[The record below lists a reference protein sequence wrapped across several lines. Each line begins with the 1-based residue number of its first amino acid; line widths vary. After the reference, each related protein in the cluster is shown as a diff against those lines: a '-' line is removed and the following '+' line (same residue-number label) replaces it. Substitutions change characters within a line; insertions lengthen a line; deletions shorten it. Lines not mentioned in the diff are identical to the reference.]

1 MRVRLLAL
9 ALTLGLLGLA
19 GCSGADETTV
29 PPAGT
34 SAPAPTSAAPS
45 PTTSSSAPS
54 TPAPTGAPSSA
65 ASSQPSTI
73 SEPTTTNTLPPP
85 PRPSKPAATRA
96 GELTAR
102 SLPVP
107 EGWKTVARKGGSE
120 EGYEGNGTWVHARD
134 PRYAAN
140 GVITL
145 GCADVT
151 RDDYPDPTAAL
162 EGTYE
167 RNGQPGI
174 GLVLEFA
181 SEAKAAA
188 FWKVYLRQ
196 VQACRSAGGPVRT
209 TITES
214 PLGLID
220 RRTYPDG
227 TWTEVGAQVE
237 ERVTLVLLA
246 EDGKA
251 ISRRDSEALLRRL
264 TRG

>member
-1 MRVRLLAL
+1 VRARLLACS
-9 ALTLGLLGLA
+9 LTLGLVGLA
-19 GCSGADETTV
+19 GCSNADGPTD
-29 PPAGT
+29 PPAATG
-34 SAPAPTSAAPS
+34 APAPTPSAPS
-45 PTTSSSAPS
+45 PTTSSPAPS
-54 TPAPTGAPSSA
+54 TPTGAPSSA
-65 ASSQPSTI
+65 ASSEPSTI

-107 EGWKTVARKGGSE
+107 KGWKTVAREGGSE

-140 GVITL
+140 DVVTL

-151 RDDYPDPTAAL
+151 RDDYPDPKAAL

-167 RNGQPGI
+167 RAGQPGI
-174 GLVLEFA
+174 GLVLQFGSA
-181 SEAKAAA
+181 ARAAA

-196 VQACRSAGGPVRT
+196 VQACQTGDGPVRT
-209 TITES
+209 TITKS

-227 TWTEVGAQVE
+227 TWTEVGAQVG
-237 ERVTLVLLA
+237 ERITLVLLA
-246 EDGKA
+246 EDGRP
-251 ISRRDSEALLRRL
+251 ISRGDSEALLSRIS
-264 TRG
+264 